1 MIDKTGIIIDE
12 PAPKTRRTIFTG
24 KTVPIFKGDGGI
36 NVLCGSCGAV
46 LCQGLTD
53 NKVENIV
60 IKCPV
65 CQGFN
70 EVTI

>member
-1 MIDKTGIIIDE
+1 MVDISGVTIDE

-24 KTVPIFKGDGGI
+24 KTVPIFKGDGEI
-36 NVLCGSCGAV
+36 NVLCGSCKAV
-46 LCQGLTD
+46 LCQGLTN
-53 NKVENIV
+53 NKVDNIV